1 MRNFSSFDII
11 PMLNGK
17 YRDRYLY
24 PRVQVKVI
32 NEQIFIIGIGHGVAP
47 VLQLTE
53 KIKTLDFGDITF
65 EILDKDYEENK
76 NVFEFNKD
84 TIEYS
89 FLTPWAALN
98 KNSFK
103 TYKNLESKD
112 KANYLN
118 KLLGKNLAFISN
130 ELNLNPP
137 DEFMSKIKVKSI
149 ESSPIDDKWGGF
161 EGNFISNINLPNL
174 IGLGNGI
181 TRGFG
186 TLLNLDSS
194 QLTDLDT
201 LGFTKLDE
209 NEYFESDSLKIDI
222 NDFKLN
228 INEKK
233 RKHRSRRKKTHRSKR
248 INKDNHISNKK
259 NNDEPNFNTELYHQ
273 KQHKV

>member
-84 TIEYS
+84 TIE
-89 FLTPWAALN
+89 
-98 KNSFK
+98 
-103 TYKNLESKD
+103 
-112 KANYLN
+112 
-118 KLLGKNLAFISN
+118 
-130 ELNLNPP
+130 
-137 DEFMSKIKVKSI
+137 
-149 ESSPIDDKWGGF
+149 SSSIDDKWGGF

-248 INKDNHISNKK
+248 INKYNHVSN
-259 NNDEPNFNTELYHQ
+259 YIQ
-273 KQHKV
+273 YI

>member
-53 KIKTLDFGDITF
+53 KIKTLDFGYITF
-65 EILDKDYEENK
+65 DILDKDYEENK

-103 TYKNLESKD
+103 TY
-112 KANYLN
+112 
-118 KLLGKNLAFISN
+118 
-130 ELNLNPP
+130 
-137 DEFMSKIKVKSI
+137 V
-149 ESSPIDDKWGGF
+149 
-161 EGNFISNINLPNL
+161 L
-174 IGLGNGI
+174 I
-181 TRGFG
+181 FW
-186 TLLNLDSS
+186 
-194 QLTDLDT
+194 
-201 LGFTKLDE
+201 
-209 NEYFESDSLKIDI
+209 
-222 NDFKLN
+222 
-228 INEKK
+228 
-233 RKHRSRRKKTHRSKR
+233 
-248 INKDNHISNKK
+248 
-259 NNDEPNFNTELYHQ
+259 
-273 KQHKV
+273 

>member
-112 KANYLN
+112 KANFLN

-186 TLLNLDSS
+186 TLLNLDSY

>member
-1 MRNFSSFDII
+1 
-11 PMLNGK
+11 
-17 YRDRYLY
+17 
-24 PRVQVKVI
+24 
-32 NEQIFIIGIGHGVAP
+32 
-47 VLQLTE
+47 
-53 KIKTLDFGDITF
+53 
-65 EILDKDYEENK
+65 LDKDYEENK

-112 KANYLN
+112 KANFLN